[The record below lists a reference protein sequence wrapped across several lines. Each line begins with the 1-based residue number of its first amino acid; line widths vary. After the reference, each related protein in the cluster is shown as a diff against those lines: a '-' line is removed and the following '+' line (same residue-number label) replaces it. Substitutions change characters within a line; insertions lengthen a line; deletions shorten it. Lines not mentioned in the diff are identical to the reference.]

1 MSSINSSWV
10 KDKNKKRI
18 YAIAH
23 AKSTIRGRSTVDRDL
38 TSLEGRTSAM
48 EEIIEE
54 RLIVNGNVPVIL
66 GRSEAAGEVE
76 ITNEGWKFEDNL
88 YYLDIENESIT
99 ANTIAIVSVSPDSYE
114 IAESCLLKAYCRTS
128 DGVLRIYA
136 GSPPAAPIIAS
147 IALVGD
153 TLSSGDGVKLNKGTG
168 TLSIDRDVVVT
179 DDDLVDE
186 TDTLDI
192 IRDSLNN

>member
-1 MSSINSSWV
+1 MSVINSAWV
-10 KDKNKKRI
+10 LDKHKKRI
-18 YAIAH
+18 YAISH
-23 AKSTIRGRSTVDRDL
+23 AKSVIRGKSTVDKDL
-38 TSLEGRTSAM
+38 TSLEGRTQAV
-48 EEIIEE
+48 EEIIEQ
-54 RLIVNGNVPVIL
+54 RLITEGNVPVIL
-66 GRSEAAGEVE
+66 GQADAKGEVV
-76 ITNEGWKFEDNL
+76 ITTEGWQFENNL
-88 YYLDIENESIT
+88 YYLDITNESIT

-114 IAESCLLKAYCRTS
+114 VAESCLLKAYCRTF

-136 GSPPAAPIIAS
+136 GSPPATQIIAS

-153 TLSSGDGVKLNKGTG
+153 SLASGDGVKLNKGSG

-192 IRDSLNN
+192 IRNGLGN